1 MSSLY
6 SVEISVH
13 VHTLQ
18 FFVKTY
24 KEATL
29 RREEEGLSGPDS
41 NSNFDK
47 TFTKSVSCMVWENC
61 IFILQELFHSMF
73 RIIQLHVP
81 IDMSLFLSSPGPKPL
96 APKSQTQ
103 NQGAL
108 G

>member
-41 NSNFDK
+41 NSNFEK
-47 TFTKSVSCMVWENC
+47 TFTKTVSCMVWENC

-81 IDMSLFLSSPGPKPL
+81 IDMSLFLSSPGPNP
-96 APKSQTQ
+96 
-103 NQGAL
+103 
-108 G
+108 